1 MLLQKKIRN
10 PYKQT
15 KINNNQI
22 YWHILWIIRLIIHFQ
37 VVKFFSIKMIFLNYT
52 IWHWKKKTP
61 FKIIFLTNDGKKI
74 ELSSYKIKM
83 STSPFSVHTKIRTP
97 KNKKQS
103 IKKTHDHKKSLFLG
117 ESLASIKIW
126 VFCVSPPLYL

>member
-1 MLLQKKIRN
+1 MDNSFDHPLPSCK
-10 PYKQT
+10 
-15 KINNNQI
+15 
-22 YWHILWIIRLIIHFQ
+22 
-37 VVKFFSIKMIFLNYT
+37 IFLYKNDFIKLHNLT
-52 IWHWKKKTP
+52 LKKKTP

-103 IKKTHDHKKSLFLG
+103 IKKKHMIIKSLFLR
-117 ESLASIKIW
+117 ESLASIKI
-126 VFCVSPPLYL
+126 